1 MIDEIFTSYHGVLN
15 KNIMAMKMEWMPY
28 IIMQRAFF
36 FTYYASV
43 R

>member
-1 MIDEIFTSYHGVLN
+1 MIDEIFISYHGVLN
-15 KNIMAMKMEWMPY
+15 KNIMAMKMEWIPY
-28 IIMQRAFF
+28 ILMQRAFF